1 MPPGH
6 LFVEYIYR
14 YIDNHRMKN
23 SKQIRQEFISFFEKR
38 GHRFVRSAPVVPN
51 DDPTLLFSNSG
62 MAQFKDVFLGT
73 GIRDYSRAVNSQK
86 CIRASG
92 KHNDLEDVGY
102 DNYHHT
108 FFEMLGNWSFGDYF
122 KKEAIEWA
130 WELMTEQWRLPKEK
144 MWATVFAGGDG
155 VEADE
160 DAEKLWKT
168 CTDIAS
174 EQVLRFDKN
183 DNFWEMGEVG
193 PCGPCSELHIDLGQ
207 GTCPL
212 SDKHECAVNLEG
224 CWRFV
229 ELWNLVFMQYQRFA
243 DGHLE
248 ELSAQHVDTGMGL
261 ERICRVL
268 QEVDSNYS
276 TDLFVPILDK
286 ISEVTG
292 QADSGEDTGVAFR
305 VIADH
310 LRSLS
315 FAVADGALPSNE
327 GRGYVLRRMLRRATR
342 FGRVLNMHEPFIYKL
357 VPTLAEVMGD
367 AFPEINKQQKHVQ
380 NVIQAEETSFGSTLD
395 RGLEI
400 FQKMISSSETKSSKI
415 ISGEDAFKLYDT
427 YGFPVDLTRL
437 MSNEHGFEVD
447 EKGFEKLMKEQQERA
462 REAGKF
468 KTIPDKWSEIS
479 EGPDSK
485 FVGYDTFI
493 TESKL
498 RRFSQNESGQWQF
511 ILDTTPFYAESGGQV
526 GDHGI
531 LQQNDNTWN
540 VVDVQKMGDS
550 IIHICEAE
558 NKNLKNIAP
567 DNSTITASVDE
578 KLRLS
583 TTNNHTA
590 AHLMHEALRQV
601 LGEHVTQAGS
611 LVNPEI
617 LRFDFT
623 HFEKVSDTQLEEIEN
638 IVNLVIR
645 QNINTD
651 IYETPFDEAISS
663 GIIALFGEKYGD
675 VVRVVKISDYSE
687 ELCGGCH
694 VKATGQI
701 GQFRIVSEEGIAAG
715 IRRVV
720 AVTGKQA
727 ELMAQEQGRVAR
739 ALRQL
744 LNVPEAQIPEMAEKL
759 AEEKRQLEKEVQS
772 LRSKAAL
779 AGISELVAQAEEIEG
794 VSVLAREIEA
804 DSADTLRN
812 IGHSV
817 REQISSGIA
826 WLAATMDE
834 KSTLL
839 CVVSDD
845 LIQRGIKAGDM
856 VNEVAKLA
864 DGRGGGKP
872 NMAQAGIKAPEKL
885 SSALAAATEIV
896 REKLAN

>member
-1 MPPGH
+1 
-6 LFVEYIYR
+6 
-14 YIDNHRMKN
+14 MKN

-130 WELMTEQWRLPKEK
+130 WELMTEQWGLPKEK

-160 DAEKLWKT
+160 DAENLWKT

-276 TDLFVPILDK
+276 TDLFVPILEK

-292 QADSGEDTGVAFR
+292 QADSGEEAGVAFR

-558 NKNLKNIAP
+558 NKNLKNIVP

-578 KLRLS
+578 KSRLS

-651 IYETPFDEAISS
+651 IYETPYDEAISS

-675 VVRVVKISDYSE
+675 VVRVVKISDFSE

-701 GQFRIVSEEGIAAG
+701 GQFRLVSEEGIAAG

-727 ELMAQEQGRVAR
+727 ELMTQEQGRVAR

-779 AGISELVAQAEEIEG
+779 EGISELVAQAEEVEG

-826 WLAATMDE
+826 WLATTMDE

-885 SSALAAATEIV
+885 PSALAAATEIV

>member
-1 MPPGH
+1 
-6 LFVEYIYR
+6 
-14 YIDNHRMKN
+14 MKN

-130 WELMTEQWRLPKEK
+130 WELMTEQWGLPKEK

-160 DAEKLWKT
+160 DAENLWKT

-229 ELWNLVFMQYQRFA
+229 ELWNLVFMQYQRFV

-248 ELSAQHVDTGMGL
+248 ELTAQHVDTGMGL

-276 TDLFVPILDK
+276 TDLFVPIMDK

-292 QADSGEDTGVAFR
+292 QADSGEDAGVAFR

-315 FAVADGALPSNE
+315 FAIADGALPSNE

-357 VPTLAEVMGD
+357 VPTLAQEMGD

-558 NKNLKNIAP
+558 NKNLKNIVP

-578 KLRLS
+578 KSRLS

-611 LVNPEI
+611 LVSPEL

-675 VVRVVKISDYSE
+675 VVRVVKISDFSE

-701 GQFRIVSEEGIAAG
+701 GQFRLVSEEGIAAG

-727 ELMAQEQGRVAR
+727 ELMTQEQGRVAR

-779 AGISELVAQAEEIEG
+779 EGISELVAQAEEVEG

-826 WLAATMDE
+826 WLATTMDE

-885 SSALAAATEIV
+885 PSALAAATEIV

>member
-1 MPPGH
+1 
-6 LFVEYIYR
+6 
-14 YIDNHRMKN
+14 MKN

-38 GHRFVRSAPVVPN
+38 GHTFVRSAPVVPN

-73 GIRDYSRAVNSQK
+73 GNRGYNRAVNSQK

-108 FFEMLGNWSFGDYF
+108 FFEMLGNWSFGEYF

-130 WELMTEQWRLPKEK
+130 WELMTDQWGLEKEK

-160 DAEKLWKT
+160 DAENIWKNS
-168 CTDIAS
+168 TDIIS

-193 PCGPCSELHIDLGQ
+193 PCGPCSELHFDLGK

-229 ELWNLVFMQYQRFA
+229 ELWNLVFMQYQRFE

-248 ELSAQHVDTGMGL
+248 ELAAQHVDTGMGL
-261 ERICRVL
+261 ERISRVL
-268 QEVDSNYS
+268 QKADSNYS
-276 TDLFVPILDK
+276 TDLFAPILNK
-286 ISEVTG
+286 ISDVTG
-292 QADSGEDTGVAFR
+292 QTDSVGEVGVAFR

-315 FAVADGALPSNE
+315 FAVADGAIPSNE

-342 FGRVLNMHEPFIYKL
+342 FGRVLDMHEPFIFKL
-357 VPTLAEVMGD
+357 VPILAEVMGD
-367 AFPEINKQQKHVQ
+367 AFPEINKQQEHVQ
-380 NVIQAEETSFGSTLD
+380 NVIQSEETSFGSTLD

-400 FQKMISSSETKSSKI
+400 FHKIISSSEIKSAKI
-415 ISGEDAFKLYDT
+415 VSGEDAFKLYDT

-437 MSNEHGFEVD
+437 MTKEHGFEVD
-447 EKGFEKLMKEQQERA
+447 EVGFEKLMKKQKDRA
-462 REAGKF
+462 RGAGKF
-468 KTIPDKWSEIS
+468 KIILDKWTEIS
-479 EGPDSK
+479 EGADSK
-485 FVGYDTFI
+485 FIGYDTFT

-498 RRFSQNESGQWQF
+498 RRFSQNKSGQLQF
-511 ILDTTPFYAESGGQV
+511 ILDTTPFYAESGGQI
-526 GDHGI
+526 GDQGV
-531 LQQNDNTWN
+531 LKQNNNTWN
-540 VVDVQKMGDS
+540 VLDVQKMGDS

-558 NKNLKNIAP
+558 NKRSNNIVP
-567 DNSTITASVDE
+567 DNSRITASVDE
-578 KLRLS
+578 KSRLS

-590 AHLMHEALRQV
+590 AHLMHEGLRQV

-611 LVNPEI
+611 LVNPEM

-623 HFEKVSDTQLEEIEN
+623 HSEKVSDAQIEEIEDM
-638 IVNLVIR
+638 VNLIIR
-645 QNINTD
+645 RNINTD

-675 VVRVVKISDYSE
+675 VVRVVKIADFSE

-720 AVTGKQA
+720 AVTGKEA
-727 ELMAQEQGRVAR
+727 DLMAQEQGRVTR

-744 LNVPEAQIPEMAEKL
+744 LNVPESQIPEMTMKL
-759 AEEKRQLEKEVQS
+759 TEEKRQLEKEIQS
-772 LRSKAAL
+772 LRSNAAL
-779 AGISELVAQAEEIEG
+779 AGISELLSQAHEIEG
-794 VSVLAREIEA
+794 VSLLAKEIEA

-826 WLAATMDE
+826 LLAAKIGE
-834 KSTLL
+834 KSTLI
-839 CVVSDD
+839 CVVTED
-845 LIQRGIKAGDM
+845 LIERGIKAGDL
-856 VNEVAKLA
+856 VNEVAILA
-864 DGRGGGKP
+864 GGRGGGKP
-872 NMAQAGIKAPEKL
+872 NMAQAGIKDPEKI
-885 SSALAAATEIV
+885 SGALASAAKII
-896 REKLAN
+896 RKKLAN

>member
-1 MPPGH
+1 
-6 LFVEYIYR
+6 
-14 YIDNHRMKN
+14 MKN

-130 WELMTEQWRLPKEK
+130 WELMTEQWGLPKEK

-160 DAEKLWKT
+160 DAENLWKT

-248 ELSAQHVDTGMGL
+248 ELKAKHVDTGMGL

-276 TDLFVPILDK
+276 TDLFVPILEK

-292 QADSGEDTGVAFR
+292 QADSGEDAGVAFR

-327 GRGYVLRRMLRRATR
+327 GRGYVLRRMLRRASR

-357 VPTLAEVMGD
+357 VPILVQEMGD
-367 AFPEINKQQKHVQ
+367 AFPEINKQQKHIQ
-380 NVIQAEETSFGSTLD
+380 NVIQAEEANFGSTLD

-415 ISGEDAFKLYDT
+415 ISGEEAFKLYDT

-437 MSNEHGFEVD
+437 MSNEHGFKVD

-485 FVGYDTFI
+485 FLGYDTFI

-498 RRFSQNESGQWQF
+498 RRFSQTESGQWQF

-550 IIHICEAE
+550 IIHICEA
-558 NKNLKNIAP
+558 
-567 DNSTITASVDE
+567 
-578 KLRLS
+578 
-583 TTNNHTA
+583 
-590 AHLMHEALRQV
+590 
-601 LGEHVTQAGS
+601 
-611 LVNPEI
+611 
-617 LRFDFT
+617 
-623 HFEKVSDTQLEEIEN
+623 
-638 IVNLVIR
+638 
-645 QNINTD
+645 
-651 IYETPFDEAISS
+651 
-663 GIIALFGEKYGD
+663 
-675 VVRVVKISDYSE
+675 
-687 ELCGGCH
+687 
-694 VKATGQI
+694 
-701 GQFRIVSEEGIAAG
+701 
-715 IRRVV
+715 
-720 AVTGKQA
+720 
-727 ELMAQEQGRVAR
+727 
-739 ALRQL
+739 
-744 LNVPEAQIPEMAEKL
+744 
-759 AEEKRQLEKEVQS
+759 
-772 LRSKAAL
+772 
-779 AGISELVAQAEEIEG
+779 
-794 VSVLAREIEA
+794 
-804 DSADTLRN
+804 
-812 IGHSV
+812 
-817 REQISSGIA
+817 
-826 WLAATMDE
+826 
-834 KSTLL
+834 
-839 CVVSDD
+839 
-845 LIQRGIKAGDM
+845 
-856 VNEVAKLA
+856 
-864 DGRGGGKP
+864 
-872 NMAQAGIKAPEKL
+872 
-885 SSALAAATEIV
+885 
-896 REKLAN
+896 

>member
-1 MPPGH
+1 
-6 LFVEYIYR
+6 
-14 YIDNHRMKN
+14 MKN
-23 SKQIRQEFISFFEKR
+23 SKEIRQEFISFFEDR

-73 GIRDYSRAVNSQK
+73 GVREYNRAANSQK

-92 KHNDLEDVGY
+92 KHNDLEDVGH

-130 WELMTEQWRLPKEK
+130 WELMTDVWGLPKDK
-144 MWATVFAGGDG
+144 LWATVYEGGEG

-160 DAEKLWKT
+160 DAENLWRT
-168 CTDIAS
+168 RTDINP
-174 EQVLRFDKN
+174 EQVLRFDKQ

-193 PCGPCSELHIDLGQ
+193 PCGPCSELHIDLGE

-212 SDKHECAVNLEG
+212 SDKHDCSVNLEG

-229 ELWNLVFMQYQRFA
+229 ELWNLVFIQYQRFP

-248 ELSAQHVDTGMGL
+248 PLAAQHVDTGMGL
-261 ERICRVL
+261 ERVCRVL
-268 QEVDSNYS
+268 QGVDSNYS
-276 TDLFVPILDK
+276 TDLFTPILAG

-292 QADSGEDTGVAFR
+292 QEDSGGDVGVAYR

-315 FAVADGALPSNE
+315 FAIADGAFPSNE

-342 FGRVLNMHEPFIYKL
+342 YGRVLNMHEPFIYKL
-357 VPTLAEVMGD
+357 VPVLAEVMGD

-380 NVIQAEETSFGSTLD
+380 NVIQAEETSFGLTLD

-400 FQKMISSSETKSSKI
+400 FEKMVTTPETKAAEQL
-415 ISGEDAFKLYDT
+415 SGEDAFKLYDT

-437 MSNEHGFEVD
+437 MCEERGIGTDENGFD
-447 EKGFEKLMKEQQERA
+447 KLMHEQRTRA

-468 KTIPDKWSEIS
+468 KATLDEWTEIS
-479 EGPDSK
+479 AGQDSK
-485 FVGYDTFI
+485 FVGYDI
-493 TESKL
+493 LRTESKL
-498 RRFSQNESGQWQF
+498 RRHSRNDQGQWQF
-511 ILDTTPFYAESGGQV
+511 ILDITPFYAESGGQV
-526 GDHGI
+526 GDHGT
-531 LQQNDNTWN
+531 LEQNRKKWN
-540 VVDVQKMGDS
+540 VVDVQKQGDS
-550 IIHICEAE
+550 IIHFCEEVNPEAKNASPDFTPDASPMTAVVNAE
-558 NKNLKNIAP
+558 
-567 DNSTITASVDE
+567 
-578 KLRLS
+578 LRLS

-590 AHLMHEALRQV
+590 AHLMHEGLKQV
-601 LGEHVTQAGS
+601 LGEHVNQAGS

-623 HFEKVSDTQLEEIEN
+623 HFEKVTERQLEEIEN
-638 IVNLVIR
+638 IVNSVIR
-645 QNINTD
+645 DNIPTD
-651 IYETPFDEAISS
+651 IYETPFQEALDS
-663 GIIALFGEKYGD
+663 GITALFGEKYGD
-675 VVRVVKISDYSE
+675 VVRVVKVSDFSE

-701 GQFRIVSEEGIAAG
+701 GQFRIFSEEAIASG
-715 IRRVV
+715 VRRVV
-720 AVTGKQA
+720 AVTGRQA
-727 ELMAQEQGRVAR
+727 ELMSQEQGRVAR
-739 ALRQL
+739 SLRQL
-744 LNVPEAQIPEMAEKL
+744 MNVPEAQVPEMVEKL
-759 AEEKRQLEKEVQS
+759 AEDKRKLERELQA
-772 LRSKAAL
+772 LRSEAAL
-779 AGISELVAQAEEIEG
+779 AGVSELIAQAEEVEG
-794 VSVLAREIEA
+794 VLVLAKIIEV

-812 IGHSV
+812 MGQAL
-817 REQISSGIA
+817 REKMPSGIA
-826 WLAATMDE
+826 WLATSMSG

-839 CVVSDD
+839 CVVTDD
-845 LIQRGIKAGDM
+845 LIARGFKAGEL
-856 VNEVAKLA
+856 VNALALLA

-885 SSALAAATEIV
+885 AEALATAPVLV

>member
-1 MPPGH
+1 
-6 LFVEYIYR
+6 
-14 YIDNHRMKN
+14 MKN

-86 CIRASG
+86 CLRASG

-130 WELMTEQWRLPKEK
+130 WELMTEQWGLPKEK

-160 DAEKLWKT
+160 DAENLWKT

-276 TDLFVPILDK
+276 TDLFVPIMDK

-292 QADSGEDTGVAFR
+292 QADSGEDAGVAFR

-558 NKNLKNIAP
+558 NKNLKNITP

-578 KLRLS
+578 KSRLS

-611 LVNPEI
+611 LVNPEM

-651 IYETPFDEAISS
+651 IYETPYDEAISS

-675 VVRVVKISDYSE
+675 VVRVVKISDFSE

-701 GQFRIVSEEGIAAG
+701 GQFRLVSEEGIAAG

-727 ELMAQEQGRVAR
+727 ELMAQEQSRIAR

-779 AGISELVAQAEEIEG
+779 AGISELVAQAEEVEG

-826 WLAATMDE
+826 WLATTMDE

-885 SSALAAATEIV
+885 PSALAAATEIV

>member
-1 MPPGH
+1 
-6 LFVEYIYR
+6 
-14 YIDNHRMKN
+14 MKN

-130 WELMTEQWRLPKEK
+130 WELMTEQWGLPKEK

-160 DAEKLWKT
+160 DAENLWKT

-276 TDLFVPILDK
+276 TDLFVPIMDK

-292 QADSGEDTGVAFR
+292 QADSGEDAGVAFR

-558 NKNLKNIAP
+558 NKNLKNIVP

-578 KLRLS
+578 KSRLS

-611 LVNPEI
+611 LVNQEM

-651 IYETPFDEAISS
+651 IYETPYDEAISS

-675 VVRVVKISDYSE
+675 VVRVVKISDFSE

-779 AGISELVAQAEEIEG
+779 EGISELVAQAEEVEG

-826 WLAATMDE
+826 WLATTMDE

-885 SSALAAATEIV
+885 PSALAAATEIV

>member
-1 MPPGH
+1 
-6 LFVEYIYR
+6 
-14 YIDNHRMKN
+14 MKN
-23 SKQIRQEFISFFEKR
+23 SKEIRQEFISFFEDR

-73 GIRDYSRAVNSQK
+73 GVREYNRAANSQK

-92 KHNDLEDVGY
+92 KHNDLEDVGH

-130 WELMTEQWRLPKEK
+130 WELMTDVWGLPKDK
-144 MWATVFAGGDG
+144 LWATVYEGGEG

-160 DAEKLWKT
+160 DAENLWRT
-168 CTDIAS
+168 RTDINP
-174 EQVLRFDKN
+174 EQVLRFDKQ

-193 PCGPCSELHIDLGQ
+193 PCGPCSELHIDLGE

-212 SDKHECAVNLEG
+212 SDKHDCSVNLEG

-229 ELWNLVFMQYQRFA
+229 ELWNLVFIQYQRFP

-248 ELSAQHVDTGMGL
+248 PLAAQHVDTGMGL
-261 ERICRVL
+261 ERVCRVL
-268 QEVDSNYS
+268 QGVDSNYS
-276 TDLFVPILDK
+276 TDLFTPILAG

-292 QADSGEDTGVAFR
+292 QEDSGGDVGVAYR

-315 FAVADGALPSNE
+315 FAIADGAFPSNE

-342 FGRVLNMHEPFIYKL
+342 YGRVLNMHEPFIYKL
-357 VPTLAEVMGD
+357 VPVLAEVMGD

-380 NVIQAEETSFGSTLD
+380 NVIQAEETSFGLTLD

-400 FQKMISSSETKSSKI
+400 FEKMVSTPETKAAEQL
-415 ISGEDAFKLYDT
+415 SGEDVFKLYDT

-437 MSNEHGFEVD
+437 MCEERGIGTDENGFD
-447 EKGFEKLMKEQQERA
+447 KLMHEQRTRA

-468 KTIPDKWSEIS
+468 KATLDEWTEIS
-479 EGPDSK
+479 AGQDSK
-485 FVGYDTFI
+485 FVGYDI
-493 TESKL
+493 LRTESKL
-498 RRFSQNESGQWQF
+498 RRHSRNDQGQWQF
-511 ILDTTPFYAESGGQV
+511 ILDITPFYAESGGQV
-526 GDHGI
+526 GDHGT
-531 LQQNDNTWN
+531 LEQNRKKWN
-540 VVDVQKMGDS
+540 VVDVQKQGDS
-550 IIHICEAE
+550 IIHFCEEVNPEAKNASPDFTPDASPMTAVVNAE
-558 NKNLKNIAP
+558 
-567 DNSTITASVDE
+567 
-578 KLRLS
+578 LRLS

-590 AHLMHEALRQV
+590 AHLMHEGLKQV
-601 LGEHVTQAGS
+601 LGEHVNQAGS

-623 HFEKVSDTQLEEIEN
+623 HFEKVTERQLEEIEN
-638 IVNLVIR
+638 IVNSVIR
-645 QNINTD
+645 DNIPTD
-651 IYETPFDEAISS
+651 IYETPFQEALDS
-663 GIIALFGEKYGD
+663 GITALFGEKYGD
-675 VVRVVKISDYSE
+675 VVRVVKVSDFSE

-701 GQFRIVSEEGIAAG
+701 GQFRIFSEEAIASG
-715 IRRVV
+715 VRRVV
-720 AVTGKQA
+720 AVTGRQA
-727 ELMAQEQGRVAR
+727 ELMSQEQGRVAR
-739 ALRQL
+739 SLRQL
-744 LNVPEAQIPEMAEKL
+744 MNVPEAQVPEMVEKL
-759 AEEKRQLEKEVQS
+759 AEDKRKLERELQT
-772 LRSKAAL
+772 LRSDAAL
-779 AGISELVAQAEEIEG
+779 AGVSELIAQAEEVEG
-794 VSVLAREIEA
+794 VLVLAKIIEV

-812 IGHSV
+812 MGQAL
-817 REQISSGIA
+817 REKMPSGIA
-826 WLAATMDE
+826 WLATSMSG

-839 CVVSDD
+839 CVVTDD
-845 LIQRGIKAGDM
+845 LIARGFKAGEL
-856 VNEVAKLA
+856 VNALALLA

-885 SSALAAATEIV
+885 AEALATAPALV

>member
-1 MPPGH
+1 
-6 LFVEYIYR
+6 
-14 YIDNHRMKN
+14 MKN

-130 WELMTEQWRLPKEK
+130 WELMTEQWGLPKEK

-155 VEADE
+155 VDADE
-160 DAEKLWKT
+160 DAENLWKT
-168 CTDIAS
+168 CTDIVS

-261 ERICRVL
+261 ERICRVI

-276 TDLFVPILDK
+276 TDLFVPIMNK

-292 QADSGEDTGVAFR
+292 QADSGEDAGVAFR

-315 FAVADGALPSNE
+315 FAVADGVLPSNE

-367 AFPEINKQQKHVQ
+367 AFPEINKQQRHVQ
-380 NVIQAEETSFGSTLD
+380 NVIQAEEANFGSTLD

-437 MSNEHGFEVD
+437 MSNEHGLEVD

-462 REAGKF
+462 RDAGTF

-479 EGPDSK
+479 EGHDSK

-558 NKNLKNIAP
+558 NKNLKNIVP

-578 KLRLS
+578 KSRLS

-611 LVNPEI
+611 LVSPEI

-623 HFEKVSDTQLEEIEN
+623 HFEKVSDTKLEEIEN

-675 VVRVVKISDYSE
+675 VVRVVKISDFSE

-701 GQFRIVSEEGIAAG
+701 GQFRILSEEGIAAG

-759 AEEKRQLEKEVQS
+759 AEEKRQLVKEVQS

-779 AGISELVAQAEEIEG
+779 AGISELVAQAEEVEG

-856 VNEVAKLA
+856 VNKVAKLA

-885 SSALAAATEIV
+885 RSALAAAPEIV
-896 REKLAN
+896 REILAN

>member
-1 MPPGH
+1 
-6 LFVEYIYR
+6 
-14 YIDNHRMKN
+14 MKN
-23 SKQIRQEFISFFEKR
+23 SKEIRQEFISFFEDR

-73 GIRDYSRAVNSQK
+73 GVREYNRAANSQK

-92 KHNDLEDVGY
+92 KHNDLEDVGH

-130 WELMTEQWRLPKEK
+130 WELMTDVWGLPKDK
-144 MWATVFAGGDG
+144 LWATVYEGGEG

-160 DAEKLWKT
+160 DAENLWRT
-168 CTDIAS
+168 RTDINP
-174 EQVLRFDKN
+174 EQVLRFDKQ

-193 PCGPCSELHIDLGQ
+193 PCGPCSELHIDLGE

-212 SDKHECAVNLEG
+212 SDKHDCSVNLEG

-229 ELWNLVFMQYQRFA
+229 ELWNLVFIQYQRFP

-248 ELSAQHVDTGMGL
+248 PLAAQHVDTGMGL
-261 ERICRVL
+261 ERVCRVL
-268 QEVDSNYS
+268 QGVDSNYS
-276 TDLFVPILDK
+276 TDLFTPILAG

-292 QADSGEDTGVAFR
+292 QEDSGGDVGVAYR

-315 FAVADGALPSNE
+315 FAIADGAFPSNE

-342 FGRVLNMHEPFIYKL
+342 YGRVLNMHEPFIYKL
-357 VPTLAEVMGD
+357 VPVLAEVMGD

-380 NVIQAEETSFGSTLD
+380 NVIQAEETSFGLTLD

-400 FQKMISSSETKSSKI
+400 FEKMVSTPETKAAEQL
-415 ISGEDAFKLYDT
+415 SGEDAFKLYDT

-437 MSNEHGFEVD
+437 MCEERGIGTDENGFD
-447 EKGFEKLMKEQQERA
+447 KLMHEQRTRA

-468 KTIPDKWSEIS
+468 KATLDEWTEIS
-479 EGPDSK
+479 AGQDSK
-485 FVGYDTFI
+485 FVGYDVLR

-498 RRFSQNESGQWQF
+498 RRHSRNDQGQWQF
-511 ILDTTPFYAESGGQV
+511 ILDITPFYAESGGQV
-526 GDHGI
+526 GDHGT
-531 LQQNDNTWN
+531 LEQNRKKWN
-540 VVDVQKMGDS
+540 VVDVQKQGDS
-550 IIHICEAE
+550 IIHFCEEVNPEAKNASPDFTPDASPMTAVVNAE
-558 NKNLKNIAP
+558 
-567 DNSTITASVDE
+567 
-578 KLRLS
+578 LRLS

-590 AHLMHEALRQV
+590 AHLMHEGLKQV
-601 LGEHVTQAGS
+601 LGEHVNQAGS

-623 HFEKVSDTQLEEIEN
+623 HFEKVTERQLEEIEN
-638 IVNLVIR
+638 IVNSVIR
-645 QNINTD
+645 DNIPTD
-651 IYETPFDEAISS
+651 IYETPFQEALDS
-663 GIIALFGEKYGD
+663 GITALFGEKYGD
-675 VVRVVKISDYSE
+675 VVRVVKVSDFSE

-701 GQFRIVSEEGIAAG
+701 GQFRIFSEEAIASG
-715 IRRVV
+715 VRRVV
-720 AVTGKQA
+720 AVTGRQA
-727 ELMAQEQGRVAR
+727 ELMSQEQGRVAR
-739 ALRQL
+739 SLRQL
-744 LNVPEAQIPEMAEKL
+744 MNVPEAQVPEMVEKL
-759 AEEKRQLEKEVQS
+759 AEDKRKLERELQT
-772 LRSKAAL
+772 LRSDAAL
-779 AGISELVAQAEEIEG
+779 AGVSELIAQAEEVEG
-794 VSVLAREIEA
+794 VLVLAKIIEV

-812 IGHSV
+812 MGQAL
-817 REQISSGIA
+817 REKMPSGIA
-826 WLAATMDE
+826 WLATSMSG

-839 CVVSDD
+839 CVVTDD
-845 LIQRGIKAGDM
+845 LILRGFKAGEL
-856 VNEVAKLA
+856 VNAVALLA

-885 SSALAAATEIV
+885 AEALATAPVLV

>member
-1 MPPGH
+1 
-6 LFVEYIYR
+6 
-14 YIDNHRMKN
+14 MKN

-130 WELMTEQWRLPKEK
+130 WELMTEQWGLPKEK

-468 KTIPDKWSEIS
+468 KIIPDKWSEIS

-558 NKNLKNIAP
+558 NKNLKNIVP

-578 KLRLS
+578 KTRLS

-675 VVRVVKISDYSE
+675 VVRVVKISDFSE

-744 LNVPEAQIPEMAEKL
+744 LNVPEAKIPQMAEKL

-779 AGISELVAQAEEIEG
+779 AGISELVAQAEEVEG

-885 SSALAAATEIV
+885 PSALAAATEIV

>member
-1 MPPGH
+1 
-6 LFVEYIYR
+6 
-14 YIDNHRMKN
+14 MKN

-276 TDLFVPILDK
+276 TDLFVPIMDK

-292 QADSGEDTGVAFR
+292 QADSGEDAGVAFR

-380 NVIQAEETSFGSTLD
+380 NVIQAEETNFGLTLD

-400 FQKMISSSETKSSKI
+400 FQKMISSPETKSSKI

-558 NKNLKNIAP
+558 NKNLKNIVP

-578 KLRLS
+578 KSRLS

-675 VVRVVKISDYSE
+675 VVRVVKISDFSE

-779 AGISELVAQAEEIEG
+779 EGISELVAQAEEVEG
-794 VSVLAREIEA
+794 VSVLAKEIEA

>member
-1 MPPGH
+1 
-6 LFVEYIYR
+6 
-14 YIDNHRMKN
+14 MKN
-23 SKQIRQEFISFFEKR
+23 SKEIRQEFISFFEDR

-73 GIRDYSRAVNSQK
+73 GVREYNRAANSQK

-92 KHNDLEDVGY
+92 KHNDLEDVGH

-130 WELMTEQWRLPKEK
+130 WELMTDVWGLPKDK
-144 MWATVFAGGDG
+144 LWATVYEGGEG

-160 DAEKLWKT
+160 DAENLWRT
-168 CTDIAS
+168 RTDINP
-174 EQVLRFDKN
+174 EQVLRFDKQ

-193 PCGPCSELHIDLGQ
+193 PCGPCSELHIDLGE

-212 SDKHECAVNLEG
+212 SDKHDCSVNLEG

-229 ELWNLVFMQYQRFA
+229 ELWNLVFIQYQRFP

-248 ELSAQHVDTGMGL
+248 PLAAQHVDTGMGL
-261 ERICRVL
+261 ERVCRVL
-268 QEVDSNYS
+268 QGVDSNYS
-276 TDLFVPILDK
+276 TDLFTPILAG

-292 QADSGEDTGVAFR
+292 QEDSGGDVGVAYR

-315 FAVADGALPSNE
+315 FAIADGAFPSNE

-342 FGRVLNMHEPFIYKL
+342 YGRVLNMHEPFIYKL
-357 VPTLAEVMGD
+357 VPVLAEVMGD

-380 NVIQAEETSFGSTLD
+380 NVIQAEETSFGLTLD

-400 FQKMISSSETKSSKI
+400 FEKMVSTPETKAAEQL
-415 ISGEDAFKLYDT
+415 SGEDVFKLYDT

-437 MSNEHGFEVD
+437 MCEERGIGTDENGFD
-447 EKGFEKLMKEQQERA
+447 KLMQEQRTRA

-468 KTIPDKWSEIS
+468 KATLDEWTEIS
-479 EGPDSK
+479 AGQDSK
-485 FVGYDTFI
+485 FVGYDVLR

-498 RRFSQNESGQWQF
+498 RRHSRNDQGQWQF
-511 ILDTTPFYAESGGQV
+511 ILDITPFYAESGGQV
-526 GDHGI
+526 GDHGT
-531 LQQNDNTWN
+531 LEQNRKKWN
-540 VVDVQKMGDS
+540 VVDVQKQGDS
-550 IIHICEAE
+550 IIHFCEEVNPEAKNASPDFTPDASPMTAVVNAE
-558 NKNLKNIAP
+558 
-567 DNSTITASVDE
+567 
-578 KLRLS
+578 LRLS

-590 AHLMHEALRQV
+590 AHLMHEGLKQV
-601 LGEHVTQAGS
+601 LGEHVNQAGS

-623 HFEKVSDTQLEEIEN
+623 HFEKVTERQLEEIEN
-638 IVNLVIR
+638 IVNSVIR
-645 QNINTD
+645 DNIPTD
-651 IYETPFDEAISS
+651 IYETPFQEALDS
-663 GIIALFGEKYGD
+663 GITALFGEKYGD
-675 VVRVVKISDYSE
+675 VVRVVKVSDFSE

-701 GQFRIVSEEGIAAG
+701 GQFRIFSEEAIASG
-715 IRRVV
+715 VRRVV
-720 AVTGKQA
+720 AVTGRQA
-727 ELMAQEQGRVAR
+727 ELMSQEQGHVAR
-739 ALRQL
+739 FLRQL
-744 LNVPEAQIPEMAEKL
+744 MNVPEVQVPEAVEKL
-759 AEEKRQLEKEVQS
+759 AEDKRKLERELQA
-772 LRSKAAL
+772 LRSEAAL
-779 AGISELVAQAEEIEG
+779 AGVSELIAQAEEVEG
-794 VSVLAREIEA
+794 VLVLAKIIEV

-812 IGHSV
+812 MGQAL
-817 REQISSGIA
+817 REKMPSGIA
-826 WLAATMDE
+826 WLATSMSG

-839 CVVSDD
+839 CVVTDD
-845 LIQRGIKAGDM
+845 LIARGFKAGEL
-856 VNEVAKLA
+856 VNAVALLA

-885 SSALAAATEIV
+885 AEALATAPVLV

>member
-1 MPPGH
+1 
-6 LFVEYIYR
+6 
-14 YIDNHRMKN
+14 MKN
-23 SKQIRQEFISFFEKR
+23 SKEIRQEFISFFEDR

-73 GIRDYSRAVNSQK
+73 GVREYNRAANSQK

-92 KHNDLEDVGY
+92 KHNDLEDVGH

-130 WELMTEQWRLPKEK
+130 WELMTDVWGLPKDK
-144 MWATVFAGGDG
+144 LWATVYEGGEG

-160 DAEKLWKT
+160 DAENLWRT
-168 CTDIAS
+168 RTDINP
-174 EQVLRFDKN
+174 EQVLRFDKQ

-193 PCGPCSELHIDLGQ
+193 PCGPCSELHIDLGE

-212 SDKHECAVNLEG
+212 SDKHDCSVNLEG

-229 ELWNLVFMQYQRFA
+229 ELWNLVFIQYQRFP

-248 ELSAQHVDTGMGL
+248 PLAAQHVDTGMGL
-261 ERICRVL
+261 ERVCRVL
-268 QEVDSNYS
+268 QGVDSNYS
-276 TDLFVPILDK
+276 TDLFTPILAG

-292 QADSGEDTGVAFR
+292 QEDSGGDVGVAYR

-315 FAVADGALPSNE
+315 FAIADGAFPSNE

-342 FGRVLNMHEPFIYKL
+342 YGRVLNMHEPFIYKL
-357 VPTLAEVMGD
+357 VPVLAEVMGD

-380 NVIQAEETSFGSTLD
+380 NVIQAEETSFGLTLD

-400 FQKMISSSETKSSKI
+400 FEKMVSTPETKAAEQL
-415 ISGEDAFKLYDT
+415 SGEDVFKLYDT

-437 MSNEHGFEVD
+437 MCEERGIGTDENGFD
-447 EKGFEKLMKEQQERA
+447 KLMQEQRTRA

-468 KTIPDKWSEIS
+468 KATLDEWTEIS
-479 EGPDSK
+479 AGQDSK
-485 FVGYDTFI
+485 FVGYDVLR

-498 RRFSQNESGQWQF
+498 RRHSRNDQGQWQF
-511 ILDTTPFYAESGGQV
+511 ILDITPFYAESGGQV
-526 GDHGI
+526 GDHGT
-531 LQQNDNTWN
+531 LEQNRKKWN
-540 VVDVQKMGDS
+540 VVDVQKQGDS
-550 IIHICEAE
+550 IIHFCEEVNPEAKNASPDFTPDASPMTAVVNAE
-558 NKNLKNIAP
+558 
-567 DNSTITASVDE
+567 
-578 KLRLS
+578 LRLS

-590 AHLMHEALRQV
+590 AHLMHEGLKQV
-601 LGEHVTQAGS
+601 LGEHVNQAGS

-623 HFEKVSDTQLEEIEN
+623 HFEKVTERQLEEIEN
-638 IVNLVIR
+638 IVNSVIR
-645 QNINTD
+645 DNIPTD
-651 IYETPFDEAISS
+651 IYETPFQEALDS
-663 GIIALFGEKYGD
+663 GITALFGEKYGD
-675 VVRVVKISDYSE
+675 VVRVVKVSDFSE

-701 GQFRIVSEEGIAAG
+701 GQFRIFSEEAIASG
-715 IRRVV
+715 VRRVV
-720 AVTGKQA
+720 AVTGRQA
-727 ELMAQEQGRVAR
+727 ELMSQEQGRVAR
-739 ALRQL
+739 SLRQL
-744 LNVPEAQIPEMAEKL
+744 MNVPEAQVPEMVEKL
-759 AEEKRQLEKEVQS
+759 AEDKRKLERELQA
-772 LRSKAAL
+772 LRSEAAL
-779 AGISELVAQAEEIEG
+779 AGVSELIAQAEEVEG
-794 VSVLAREIEA
+794 VLVLAKIIEV

-812 IGHSV
+812 MGQAL
-817 REQISSGIA
+817 REKMPSGIA
-826 WLAATMDE
+826 WLATSMSG

-839 CVVSDD
+839 CVVTDD
-845 LIQRGIKAGDM
+845 LIARGFKAGEL
-856 VNEVAKLA
+856 VNALALLA

-885 SSALAAATEIV
+885 AEALATAPVLV

>member
-1 MPPGH
+1 
-6 LFVEYIYR
+6 
-14 YIDNHRMKN
+14 MKN

-130 WELMTEQWRLPKEK
+130 WELMTEQWGLPKEK

-160 DAEKLWKT
+160 DAENLWKT

-276 TDLFVPILDK
+276 TDLFVPIMDK

-292 QADSGEDTGVAFR
+292 QADSGEDAGVAFR

-380 NVIQAEETSFGSTLD
+380 NVIQAEETNFGSTLD

-400 FQKMISSSETKSSKI
+400 FQKMISSPETKSSKI

-558 NKNLKNIAP
+558 NKNLKNIVP

-578 KLRLS
+578 KSRLS

-675 VVRVVKISDYSE
+675 VVRVVKISDFSE

-744 LNVPEAQIPEMAEKL
+744 LNVPEAKIPQMAEKL

-779 AGISELVAQAEEIEG
+779 AGISELVAQAEEVEG

-885 SSALAAATEIV
+885 PSALAAATEIV

>member
-1 MPPGH
+1 
-6 LFVEYIYR
+6 
-14 YIDNHRMKN
+14 MKN

-130 WELMTEQWRLPKEK
+130 WELMTEEWGLPKEK

-155 VEADE
+155 IEADE
-160 DAEKLWKT
+160 DAENLWKT

-174 EQVLRFDKN
+174 EQVLRFDKH

-243 DGHLE
+243 DGHLQ

-276 TDLFVPILDK
+276 TDLFVPIMDK

-292 QADSGEDTGVAFR
+292 QADSGEDAGVAFR

-531 LQQNDNTWN
+531 LQQNDNTWK

-558 NKNLKNIAP
+558 NKNLKNIVP

-578 KLRLS
+578 KSRLS

-675 VVRVVKISDYSE
+675 VVRVVKISDFSE

-779 AGISELVAQAEEIEG
+779 AGISELVAQAEEVEG

>member
-1 MPPGH
+1 
-6 LFVEYIYR
+6 
-14 YIDNHRMKN
+14 MKN
-23 SKQIRQEFISFFEKR
+23 SKEIRQEFISFFEDR

-73 GIRDYSRAVNSQK
+73 GVREYNRAANSQK

-92 KHNDLEDVGY
+92 KHNDLEDVGH

-130 WELMTEQWRLPKEK
+130 WELMTDVWGLPKDK
-144 MWATVFAGGDG
+144 LWATVYEGGEG

-160 DAEKLWKT
+160 DAENLWRT
-168 CTDIAS
+168 RTDINP
-174 EQVLRFDKN
+174 EQVLRFDKQ

-193 PCGPCSELHIDLGQ
+193 PCGPCSELHIDLGE

-212 SDKHECAVNLEG
+212 SDKHDCSVNLEG

-229 ELWNLVFMQYQRFA
+229 ELWNLVFIQYQRFP

-248 ELSAQHVDTGMGL
+248 PLAAQHVDTGMGL
-261 ERICRVL
+261 ERVCRVL
-268 QEVDSNYS
+268 QGVDSNYS
-276 TDLFVPILDK
+276 TDLFTPILAG

-292 QADSGEDTGVAFR
+292 QEDSGGDVGVAYR

-315 FAVADGALPSNE
+315 FAIADGAFPSNE

-342 FGRVLNMHEPFIYKL
+342 YGRVLNMHEPFIYKL
-357 VPTLAEVMGD
+357 VPVLAEVMGD

-380 NVIQAEETSFGSTLD
+380 NVIQAEETSFGLTLD

-400 FQKMISSSETKSSKI
+400 FEKMVSTPETKAAEQL
-415 ISGEDAFKLYDT
+415 SGEDAFKLYDT

-437 MSNEHGFEVD
+437 MCEERGIGTDENGFD
-447 EKGFEKLMKEQQERA
+447 KLMQEQRTRA

-468 KTIPDKWSEIS
+468 KATLDEWTEIS
-479 EGPDSK
+479 AGQDSK
-485 FVGYDTFI
+485 FVGYDVLR

-498 RRFSQNESGQWQF
+498 RRHSRNDQGQWQF
-511 ILDTTPFYAESGGQV
+511 ILDITPFYAESGGQV
-526 GDHGI
+526 GDHGT
-531 LQQNDNTWN
+531 LEQNRKKWN
-540 VVDVQKMGDS
+540 VVDVQKQGDS
-550 IIHICEAE
+550 IIHFCEEVYPEAKNASPDFTPDASPMTAVVNAE
-558 NKNLKNIAP
+558 
-567 DNSTITASVDE
+567 
-578 KLRLS
+578 LRLS

-590 AHLMHEALRQV
+590 AHLMHEGLKQV
-601 LGEHVTQAGS
+601 LGEHVNQAGS

-623 HFEKVSDTQLEEIEN
+623 HFEKVTERQLEEIEN
-638 IVNLVIR
+638 IVNSVIR
-645 QNINTD
+645 DNIPTD
-651 IYETPFDEAISS
+651 IYETPFQEALDS
-663 GIIALFGEKYGD
+663 GITALFGEKYGD
-675 VVRVVKISDYSE
+675 VVRVVKVSDFSE

-701 GQFRIVSEEGIAAG
+701 GQFRIFSEEAIASG
-715 IRRVV
+715 VRRIV
-720 AVTGKQA
+720 AVTGRQA
-727 ELMAQEQGRVAR
+727 ELMSQEQGHVAR
-739 ALRQL
+739 FLRQL
-744 LNVPEAQIPEMAEKL
+744 MNVPEVQVPEAVEKL
-759 AEEKRQLEKEVQS
+759 AEDKRKLERELQA
-772 LRSKAAL
+772 LRSEAAL
-779 AGISELVAQAEEIEG
+779 AGVSELIAQAEEVEG
-794 VSVLAREIEA
+794 VLVLAKIIEV

-812 IGHSV
+812 MGQAL
-817 REQISSGIA
+817 REKMPSGIA
-826 WLAATMDE
+826 WLATSMSG

-839 CVVSDD
+839 CVVTDD
-845 LIQRGIKAGDM
+845 LIARGFKAGEL
-856 VNEVAKLA
+856 VNALALLA

-885 SSALAAATEIV
+885 AEALATAPVLV

>member
-1 MPPGH
+1 
-6 LFVEYIYR
+6 
-14 YIDNHRMKN
+14 MKN
-23 SKQIRQEFISFFEKR
+23 SKEIRQEFISFFEDR

-73 GIRDYSRAVNSQK
+73 GVREYNRAANSQK

-92 KHNDLEDVGY
+92 KHNDLEDVGH

-130 WELMTEQWRLPKEK
+130 WELMTDVWELPKDK
-144 MWATVFAGGDG
+144 LWATVFEGGDG

-160 DAEKLWKT
+160 DAENLWRT
-168 CTDIAS
+168 RTDINP
-174 EQVLRFDKN
+174 EHVLRFDKA

-193 PCGPCSELHIDLGQ
+193 PCGPCSELHIDLGE

-212 SDKHECAVNLEG
+212 SEKHNCSVNLEG

-229 ELWNLVFMQYQRFA
+229 ELWNLVFIQYQRYP

-248 ELSAQHVDTGMGL
+248 PLAAQHVDTGMGL

-268 QEVDSNYS
+268 QDVDSNYS
-276 TDLFVPILDK
+276 TDLFTPILAR

-292 QADSGEDTGVAFR
+292 QKDTPGDVGVAFR

-315 FAVADGALPSNE
+315 FAIADGAFPSNE

-342 FGRVLNMHEPFIYKL
+342 YGRVLNMHEPFIYKL
-357 VPTLAEVMGD
+357 VPVLADVMGD
-367 AFPEINKQQKHVQ
+367 AFPEIQKQQKHVQ
-380 NVIQAEETSFGSTLD
+380 NVIKAEETSFGLTLD

-400 FQKMISSSETKSSKI
+400 FEKMVSTPETKTAKEL
-415 ISGEDAFKLYDT
+415 SGEDAFKLYDT

-437 MSNEHGFEVD
+437 MCD
-447 EKGFEKLMKEQQERA
+447 ERGIGTDENAFEKLMEEQRTRA
-462 REAGKF
+462 RDAGKF
-468 KTIPDKWSEIS
+468 KATLDEWTEVSA
-479 EGPDSK
+479 GPDSK
-485 FVGYDTFI
+485 FVGYDVFR

-498 RRFSQNESGQWQF
+498 RRHSRNEKGQWQF
-511 ILDTTPFYAESGGQV
+511 ILDSTPFYAESGGQV
-526 GDHGI
+526 GDHGT
-531 LQQNDNTWN
+531 LEQNGKKWN
-540 VVDVQKMGDS
+540 VVDVQKQGDS
-550 IIHICEAE
+550 IMHFCEE
-558 NKNLKNIAP
+558 ISSGDKNDFSDFTP
-567 DNSTITASVDE
+567 DDSVMTAVVDQ

-601 LGEHVTQAGS
+601 LGEHVNQAGS

-623 HFEKVSDTQLEEIEN
+623 HFEKVSEGQMEEIEN
-638 IVNLVIR
+638 IVNSVIR
-645 QNINTD
+645 ENIPTD
-651 IYETPFDEAISS
+651 IYETPFQEAIDS
-663 GIIALFGEKYGD
+663 GITALFGEKYGD
-675 VVRVVKISDYSE
+675 VVRVVKVSDFSE

-701 GQFRIVSEEGIAAG
+701 GQFRLFSEEAIASG
-715 IRRVV
+715 VRRIV
-720 AVTGKQA
+720 AVTGRQA
-727 ELMAQEQGRVAR
+727 ELMNQEHGRIAR
-739 ALRQL
+739 SLRQL
-744 LNVPEAQIPEMAEKL
+744 MNVPEAQVPGMVEKL
-759 AEEKRQLEKEVQS
+759 ADEKRQLERELQA
-772 LRSKAAL
+772 LRSENAL
-779 AGISELVAQAEEIEG
+779 AGVSELIGQAEDVEG
-794 VSVLAREIEA
+794 VLVLAKIIEV

-812 IGHSV
+812 MGQALQ
-817 REQISSGIA
+817 EQMSSA
-826 WLAATMDE
+826 VVWLAATMSG

-839 CVVSDD
+839 CVVTDD
-845 LIQRGIKAGDM
+845 LIKRGFKAGEL
-856 VNEVAKLA
+856 VNAVAQLA

-885 SSALAAATEIV
+885 ADALATTADIV
-896 REKLAN
+896 RKKLKNN

>member
-1 MPPGH
+1 
-6 LFVEYIYR
+6 
-14 YIDNHRMKN
+14 MKN
-23 SKQIRQEFISFFEKR
+23 SKEIRQEFISFFEDR

-73 GIRDYSRAVNSQK
+73 GVREYNRAANSQK

-92 KHNDLEDVGY
+92 KHNDLEDVGH

-130 WELMTEQWRLPKEK
+130 WELMTDVWGLPKDK
-144 MWATVFAGGDG
+144 LWATVYEGGEG

-160 DAEKLWKT
+160 DAENLWRT
-168 CTDIAS
+168 RTDINP
-174 EQVLRFDKN
+174 EQVLRFDKQ

-193 PCGPCSELHIDLGQ
+193 PCGPCSELHIDLGE

-212 SDKHECAVNLEG
+212 SDKHDCSVNLEG

-229 ELWNLVFMQYQRFA
+229 ELWNLVFIQYQRFP

-248 ELSAQHVDTGMGL
+248 PLAAQHVDTGMGL
-261 ERICRVL
+261 ERVCRVL
-268 QEVDSNYS
+268 QGVDSNYS
-276 TDLFVPILDK
+276 TDLFTPILAG

-292 QADSGEDTGVAFR
+292 QEDSGGDVGVAYR

-315 FAVADGALPSNE
+315 FAIADGAFPSNE

-342 FGRVLNMHEPFIYKL
+342 YGRVLNMHEPFIYKL
-357 VPTLAEVMGD
+357 VPVLAEVMGD

-380 NVIQAEETSFGSTLD
+380 NVIQAEETSFGLTLD

-400 FQKMISSSETKSSKI
+400 FEKMVSTPETKAAEQL
-415 ISGEDAFKLYDT
+415 SGEDVFKLYDT

-437 MSNEHGFEVD
+437 MCEERGIGTDENGFD
-447 EKGFEKLMKEQQERA
+447 KLMHEQRTRA

-468 KTIPDKWSEIS
+468 KATLDEWTEIS
-479 EGPDSK
+479 AGQDSK
-485 FVGYDTFI
+485 FVGYDI
-493 TESKL
+493 LRTESKL
-498 RRFSQNESGQWQF
+498 RRHSRNDQGQWQF
-511 ILDTTPFYAESGGQV
+511 ILDITPFYAESGGQV
-526 GDHGI
+526 GDHGT
-531 LQQNDNTWN
+531 LEQNRKKWN
-540 VVDVQKMGDS
+540 VVDVQKQGDS
-550 IIHICEAE
+550 IIHFCEEVNPEAKNASPDFTPDASPMTAVVNAE
-558 NKNLKNIAP
+558 
-567 DNSTITASVDE
+567 
-578 KLRLS
+578 LRLS

-590 AHLMHEALRQV
+590 AHLMHEGLKQV
-601 LGEHVTQAGS
+601 LGEHVNQAGS

-623 HFEKVSDTQLEEIEN
+623 HFEKVTERQLEEIEN
-638 IVNLVIR
+638 IVNSVIR
-645 QNINTD
+645 DNIPTD
-651 IYETPFDEAISS
+651 IYETPFQEALDS
-663 GIIALFGEKYGD
+663 GITALFGEKYGD
-675 VVRVVKISDYSE
+675 VVRVVKVSDFSE

-701 GQFRIVSEEGIAAG
+701 GQFRIFSEEAIASG
-715 IRRVV
+715 VRRVV
-720 AVTGKQA
+720 AVTGRQA
-727 ELMAQEQGRVAR
+727 ELMSQEQGHVAR
-739 ALRQL
+739 FLRQL
-744 LNVPEAQIPEMAEKL
+744 MNVPEVQVPEAVEKL
-759 AEEKRQLEKEVQS
+759 AEDKRKLERELQA
-772 LRSKAAL
+772 LRSEAAL
-779 AGISELVAQAEEIEG
+779 AGVSELIAQAEEVEG
-794 VSVLAREIEA
+794 VLVLAKIIEV

-812 IGHSV
+812 MGQAL
-817 REQISSGIA
+817 REKMPSGIA
-826 WLAATMDE
+826 WLATSMSG

-839 CVVSDD
+839 CVVTDD
-845 LIQRGIKAGDM
+845 LIARGFKAGEL
-856 VNEVAKLA
+856 VNALALLA

-885 SSALAAATEIV
+885 AEALATAPALV

>member
-1 MPPGH
+1 
-6 LFVEYIYR
+6 
-14 YIDNHRMKN
+14 MKN
-23 SKQIRQEFISFFEKR
+23 SKEIRQEFISFFEDR

-73 GIRDYSRAVNSQK
+73 GVREYNRAANSQK

-92 KHNDLEDVGY
+92 KHNDLEDVGH

-130 WELMTEQWRLPKEK
+130 WELMTDVWGLPKDK
-144 MWATVFAGGDG
+144 LWATVYEGGEG

-160 DAEKLWKT
+160 DAENLWRT
-168 CTDIAS
+168 RTDINP
-174 EQVLRFDKN
+174 EQVLRFDKQ

-193 PCGPCSELHIDLGQ
+193 PCGPCSELHIDLGE

-212 SDKHECAVNLEG
+212 SDKHDCSVNLEG

-229 ELWNLVFMQYQRFA
+229 ELWNLVFIQYQRFP

-248 ELSAQHVDTGMGL
+248 PLAAQHVDTGMGL
-261 ERICRVL
+261 ERVCRVL
-268 QEVDSNYS
+268 QGVDSNYS
-276 TDLFVPILDK
+276 TDLFTPILAG

-292 QADSGEDTGVAFR
+292 QEDSGGDVGVAYR

-315 FAVADGALPSNE
+315 FAIADGAFPSNE

-342 FGRVLNMHEPFIYKL
+342 YGRVLNMHEPFIYKL
-357 VPTLAEVMGD
+357 VPVLAEVMGD

-380 NVIQAEETSFGSTLD
+380 NVIQAEETSFGLTLD

-400 FQKMISSSETKSSKI
+400 FEKMVSTPETKAAEQL
-415 ISGEDAFKLYDT
+415 SGEDAFKLYDT

-437 MSNEHGFEVD
+437 MCEERGIGTDENGFD
-447 EKGFEKLMKEQQERA
+447 KLMQEQRTRA

-468 KTIPDKWSEIS
+468 KATLDEWTEIS
-479 EGPDSK
+479 AGQDSK
-485 FVGYDTFI
+485 FVGYDI
-493 TESKL
+493 LRTESKL
-498 RRFSQNESGQWQF
+498 RRHSRNDQGQWQF
-511 ILDTTPFYAESGGQV
+511 ILDITPFYAESGGQV
-526 GDHGI
+526 GDHGT
-531 LQQNDNTWN
+531 LEQNRKKWN
-540 VVDVQKMGDS
+540 VVDVQKQGDS
-550 IIHICEAE
+550 IIHFCEEVNPEAKNASPDFTPDASPMTAVVNAE
-558 NKNLKNIAP
+558 
-567 DNSTITASVDE
+567 
-578 KLRLS
+578 LRLS

-590 AHLMHEALRQV
+590 AHLMHEGLKQV
-601 LGEHVTQAGS
+601 LGEHVNQAGS

-623 HFEKVSDTQLEEIEN
+623 HFEKVTERQLEEIEN
-638 IVNLVIR
+638 IVNSVIR
-645 QNINTD
+645 DNIPTD
-651 IYETPFDEAISS
+651 IYETPFQEALDS
-663 GIIALFGEKYGD
+663 GITALFGEKYGD
-675 VVRVVKISDYSE
+675 VVRVVKVSDFSE

-701 GQFRIVSEEGIAAG
+701 GQFRIFSEEAIASG
-715 IRRVV
+715 VRRVV
-720 AVTGKQA
+720 AVTGRQA
-727 ELMAQEQGRVAR
+727 ELMSQEQGRVAR
-739 ALRQL
+739 SLRQL
-744 LNVPEAQIPEMAEKL
+744 MNVPEAQVPEMVEKL
-759 AEEKRQLEKEVQS
+759 AEDKRKLERELQT
-772 LRSKAAL
+772 LRSDAAL
-779 AGISELVAQAEEIEG
+779 AGVSELIAQAEEVEG
-794 VSVLAREIEA
+794 VLVLAKIIEV

-812 IGHSV
+812 MGQAL
-817 REQISSGIA
+817 REKMPSGIA
-826 WLAATMDE
+826 WLATSMSG

-839 CVVSDD
+839 CVVTDD
-845 LIQRGIKAGDM
+845 LIARGFKAGEL
-856 VNEVAKLA
+856 VNALALLA

-885 SSALAAATEIV
+885 AEALATAPALV

>member
-1 MPPGH
+1 
-6 LFVEYIYR
+6 
-14 YIDNHRMKN
+14 
-23 SKQIRQEFISFFEKR
+23 
-38 GHRFVRSAPVVPN
+38 
-51 DDPTLLFSNSG
+51 
-62 MAQFKDVFLGT
+62 
-73 GIRDYSRAVNSQK
+73 
-86 CIRASG
+86 
-92 KHNDLEDVGY
+92 
-102 DNYHHT
+102 
-108 FFEMLGNWSFGDYF
+108 
-122 KKEAIEWA
+122 
-130 WELMTEQWRLPKEK
+130 
-144 MWATVFAGGDG
+144 
-155 VEADE
+155 
-160 DAEKLWKT
+160 
-168 CTDIAS
+168 
-174 EQVLRFDKN
+174 
-183 DNFWEMGEVG
+183 
-193 PCGPCSELHIDLGQ
+193 
-207 GTCPL
+207 
-212 SDKHECAVNLEG
+212 
-224 CWRFV
+224 
-229 ELWNLVFMQYQRFA
+229 
-243 DGHLE
+243 
-248 ELSAQHVDTGMGL
+248 
-261 ERICRVL
+261 
-268 QEVDSNYS
+268 
-276 TDLFVPILDK
+276 
-286 ISEVTG
+286 
-292 QADSGEDTGVAFR
+292 
-305 VIADH
+305 
-310 LRSLS
+310 
-315 FAVADGALPSNE
+315 
-327 GRGYVLRRMLRRATR
+327 
-342 FGRVLNMHEPFIYKL
+342 MHEPFIYKL
-357 VPTLAEVMGD
+357 VPTLAEVMGN

-468 KTIPDKWSEIS
+468 KIIPDKWSEIS

-558 NKNLKNIAP
+558 NKNLKNIVP

-578 KLRLS
+578 KSRLS

-611 LVNPEI
+611 LVNPEM

-651 IYETPFDEAISS
+651 IYETPYDEAISS

-675 VVRVVKISDYSE
+675 VVRVVKISDFSE

-727 ELMAQEQGRVAR
+727 ELMTQEQGRVAR

-779 AGISELVAQAEEIEG
+779 AGISELVAQAEEVEG

-826 WLAATMDE
+826 WLATTMDE

-872 NMAQAGIKAPEKL
+872 NMAQAGIKDPEKL
-885 SSALAAATEIV
+885 PSALAAAKEIV

>member
-1 MPPGH
+1 
-6 LFVEYIYR
+6 
-14 YIDNHRMKN
+14 MKN
-23 SKQIRQEFISFFEKR
+23 SKQIRQEFISFFEKK

-73 GIRDYSRAVNSQK
+73 GIRDYKRAVNSQK

-130 WELMTEQWRLPKEK
+130 WELMTEKWKLPKEK

-160 DAEKLWKT
+160 DTEKLWKT
-168 CTDIAS
+168 CTDITS
-174 EQVLRFDKN
+174 EHVLRFDKN
-183 DNFWEMGEVG
+183 DNFWEMGAVG

-207 GTCPL
+207 GTCPF
-212 SDKHECAVNLEG
+212 SNEHDCAVNLEG

-248 ELSAQHVDTGMGL
+248 ELAAQHVDTGMGL

-286 ISEVTG
+286 INEVTG
-292 QADSGEDTGVAFR
+292 QADSGVEASTAFR

-310 LRSLS
+310 LRSIS

-357 VPTLAEVMGD
+357 VPTLAEVMGN
-367 AFPEINKQQKHVQ
+367 AFPEINKQQEHVI
-380 NVIQAEETSFGSTLD
+380 NVIQAEEISFGSTLD

-400 FQKMISSSETKSSKI
+400 FQRIISSSETKSSNI

-427 YGFPVDLTRL
+427 YGFPIDLTRL
-437 MSNEHGFEVD
+437 MSKEHGFEVD
-447 EKGFEKLMKEQQERA
+447 ENIFEKLMKEQQERA

-468 KTIPDKWSEIS
+468 KAILDKWSEIS
-479 EGPDSK
+479 QGSDSK

-526 GDHGI
+526 GDHGF
-531 LQQNDNTWN
+531 LKQNDNTWK
-540 VVDVQKMGDS
+540 VIDVQKMGDS
-550 IIHICEAE
+550 IIHICEAAD
-558 NKNLKNIAP
+558 KNLKKIIPN
-567 DNSTITASVDE
+567 NSTITASID
-578 KLRLS
+578 KKYRLL

-601 LGEHVTQAGS
+601 LGEHVSQAGS
-611 LVNPEI
+611 LVNQKM

-623 HFEKVSDTQLEEIEN
+623 HVEKVSDTQLEEIEN
-638 IVNLVIR
+638 IVNFVIR
-645 QNINTD
+645 QNIKTK

-675 VVRVVKISDYSE
+675 IVRVVKISDYSE

-715 IRRVV
+715 IRRVT

-727 ELMAQEQGRVAR
+727 EIMAQEQGRVTR
-739 ALRQL
+739 ALRKL
-744 LNVPEAQIPEMAEKL
+744 LNVSEAQIPQMAEKL
-759 AEEKRQLEKEVQS
+759 AEEKRLLEKEIQS

-779 AGISELVAQAEEIEG
+779 EGISELLEQAEEVEG
-794 VSVLAREIEA
+794 VSVLAKEIKA
-804 DSADTLRN
+804 DTAETLRN

-817 REQISSGIA
+817 REQISPGIA
-826 WLAATMDE
+826 WLAATMDG

-845 LIQRGIKAGDM
+845 LIERGIKAGDM
-856 VNEVAKLA
+856 VNEVAMLA
-864 DGRGGGKP
+864 NGRGGGKP
-872 NMAQAGIKAPEKL
+872 SMAQAGIKDPEKL
-885 SSALAAATEIV
+885 SFALEATTEII

>member
-1 MPPGH
+1 
-6 LFVEYIYR
+6 
-14 YIDNHRMKN
+14 MKN

-130 WELMTEQWRLPKEK
+130 WELMTEHWGLPKEK
-144 MWATVFAGGDG
+144 MWATVFAGGEG

-160 DAEKLWKT
+160 DAENLWKT

-276 TDLFVPILDK
+276 TDLFVPIMDK

-292 QADSGEDTGVAFR
+292 QADSGEEAGVAFR

-558 NKNLKNIAP
+558 NKNLKNIVP

-578 KLRLS
+578 KSRLS

-651 IYETPFDEAISS
+651 IYETPYDEAISS

-675 VVRVVKISDYSE
+675 VVRVVKISDFSE

-727 ELMAQEQGRVAR
+727 ELMSQEQGRVSR
-739 ALRQL
+739 ALRQI

-779 AGISELVAQAEEIEG
+779 AGISELVAQAEEVEG

-826 WLAATMDE
+826 WLATTMDE

-845 LIQRGIKAGDM
+845 LIQRGITAGDM

-885 SSALAAATEIV
+885 PSALEAATEIV
-896 REKLAN
+896 REKIAN

>member
-1 MPPGH
+1 
-6 LFVEYIYR
+6 
-14 YIDNHRMKN
+14 MKN

-130 WELMTEQWRLPKEK
+130 WELMTEQWGLPKEK

-155 VEADE
+155 VDADE
-160 DAEKLWKT
+160 DAENLWKT
-168 CTDIAS
+168 CTDIVS

-261 ERICRVL
+261 ERICRVI

-276 TDLFVPILDK
+276 TDLFVPIMNK

-292 QADSGEDTGVAFR
+292 QADSGEDAGVAFR

-315 FAVADGALPSNE
+315 FAVADGVLPSNE

-367 AFPEINKQQKHVQ
+367 AFPEINKQQRHVQ
-380 NVIQAEETSFGSTLD
+380 NVIQAEEANFGSTLD

-462 REAGKF
+462 RDAGTF

-479 EGPDSK
+479 EGHDSK

-558 NKNLKNIAP
+558 NKNLKNIVP

-578 KLRLS
+578 KSRLS

-611 LVNPEI
+611 LVSPEI

-623 HFEKVSDTQLEEIEN
+623 HFEKVSDTKLEEIEN

-759 AEEKRQLEKEVQS
+759 AEEKRQLVKEVQS

-779 AGISELVAQAEEIEG
+779 AGISELVAQAEEVEG

-856 VNEVAKLA
+856 VNKVAKLA

-885 SSALAAATEIV
+885 RSALAAAPEIV
-896 REKLAN
+896 REILAN

>member
-1 MPPGH
+1 
-6 LFVEYIYR
+6 
-14 YIDNHRMKN
+14 MKN

-130 WELMTEQWRLPKEK
+130 WELMTEEWGLPKEK

-155 VEADE
+155 IEADE
-160 DAEKLWKT
+160 EAENLWNT

-174 EQVLRFDKN
+174 EQVLRFDKH

-276 TDLFVPILDK
+276 TDLFVPIMDK

-437 MSNEHGFEVD
+437 MSNEHGFKVD
-447 EKGFEKLMKEQQERA
+447 EKVFEKLMKEQQERA

-558 NKNLKNIAP
+558 NKNLKNIVP
-567 DNSTITASVDE
+567 DNSTITASVEE
-578 KLRLS
+578 KSRLS

-611 LVNPEI
+611 LVNPEM

-651 IYETPFDEAISS
+651 IYETPYDEAISS

-675 VVRVVKISDYSE
+675 VVRVVKISDFSE

-727 ELMAQEQGRVAR
+727 ELMAQEQARVAR

-779 AGISELVAQAEEIEG
+779 EGISELVAQAEEVEG

-826 WLAATMDE
+826 WLATTMDE

-872 NMAQAGIKAPEKL
+872 NMAQAGIKAPEKIP
-885 SSALAAATEIV
+885 SALAAATEIV